1 MKMKIKTISYTKD
14 NLCIITDDQR
24 ILQSYGTTIAVITK
38 DKVFLDKEKWNF
50 SKTTSK
56 YRNIFLEED
65 TATIKSKIENGQYT
79 LIDLN

>member
-1 MKMKIKTISYTKD
+1 MEIKTISYTKD
-14 NLCIITDDQR
+14 NLCIITDEQR
-24 ILQSYGTTIAVITK
+24 VFQSYGITIAVITK
-38 DKVFLDKEKWNF
+38 NKIFLDKDKWDY

-65 TATIKSKIENGQYT
+65 SATTKSKIKSGQYI

>member
-1 MKMKIKTISYTKD
+1 MKIKTISYTKD

-24 ILQSYGTTIAVITK
+24 ILQSYGQTIAVVTK
-38 DKVFLDKEKWNF
+38 DKVFLDKDKWNF
-50 SKTTSK
+50 SKTTNK

-65 TATIKSKIENGQYT
+65 TATTKSKIENGQYT